1 MESREKKHAMRLL
14 IGIMALTL
22 CVGMVTPVQA
32 ASSKNA
38 KAHKAYEKQIRKDQ
52 RKYCPG
58 DDAYLYYT
66 HKDLNGDGVDEL
78 ITQPGLGYCSE
89 LVYTYKK
96 GKVKRIAAFGNY
108 WGISKYYKKKGV
120 LLCEGD
126 YGGLSGQIY
135 YKLKGTK
142 LVTKARREG
151 TYDMET
157 DKTAYAYYVNE
168 RKVSKQKYNSYVKQL
183 TKGAKAKSLINIK
196 WKTY

>member
-1 MESREKKHAMRLL
+1 MELREKKHAMRLL
-14 IGIMALTL
+14 IGIVALTL

-96 GKVKRIAAFGNY
+96 GKVKRIGAFGNY
-108 WGISKYYKKKGV
+108 WGISKYYKKRACCSVRATMAGCQAKFII
-120 LLCEGD
+120 
-126 YGGLSGQIY
+126 SS
-135 YKLKGTK
+135 
-142 LVTKARREG
+142 KARSWS
-151 TYDMET
+151 
-157 DKTAYAYYVNE
+157 
-168 RKVSKQKYNSYVKQL
+168 RKRGVKGRTTWKPIKPL
-183 TKGAKAKSLINIK
+183 MLI
-196 WKTY
+196 T